1 MTTERKLTLVGEQ
14 KKEEGRDRVEA
25 ANEEWI
31 DWIRYHAKEIARWT
45 GTVTTD
51 ELHEIA
57 DKLHRQPTHGNAWGC
72 IFRNKKAWERTG
84 HVPSKRP
91 DAHYRLI
98 GVWKLRET

>member
-1 MTTERKLTLVGEQ
+1 MAKLTLVGEQ

-31 DWIRYHAKEIARWT
+31 DWIRYHAQEIARWT

-57 DKLHRQPTHGNAWGC
+57 DSFKRQPTHANAWGC
-72 IFRNKKAWERTG
+72 IFRNKRVWVRTDYR
-84 HVPSKRP
+84 PSKRP
-91 DAHYRLI
+91 NAHYRPI
-98 GVWKLRET
+98 GVWKLKENDQ